1 MSVKKPNI
9 LLLFDWFYPDYSAGG
24 PVRSCINLI
33 EQTKKDINWYV
44 LTSNTNYQTKRIN
57 PELPI
62 KSWEKLPFGGQIMYV
77 LATESN
83 AFLKQVFKSKKWKSI
98 YVNSMYSAFFGF
110 QAVSTAKQLRLNTI
124 VCPRGML
131 ASGSVKQKWW
141 LKVPFLKMSKALG
154 WYSNVQWH
162 ATNNEEAKQI
172 KRWYKPPNNI
182 EIIPNV
188 VGKPISNKRTT
199 TKQPNQLRLLCVARV
214 SPEKNIQYI
223 LDRLVNLQLNNVT
236 LTIVG
241 SEYNIAYANKLKQL
255 AAKHGLNVMW
265 QGYLAPEA
273 LEASLLHYDLFILPT
288 LGENFGHAITEA
300 LRAGLPVLISDKT
313 PWKALSKNNAGFD
326 INLNEPH
333 LFEEAIKKVY
343 QMSEADWLTM
353 HEGARTYFKQT
364 IMDASVPKKYIQLF
378 TNKQ

>member
-1 MSVKKPNI
+1 
-9 LLLFDWFYPDYSAGG
+9 
-24 PVRSCINLI
+24 
-33 EQTKKDINWYV
+33 
-44 LTSNTNYQTKRIN
+44 
-57 PELPI
+57 
-62 KSWEKLPFGGQIMYV
+62 
-77 LATESN
+77 
-83 AFLKQVFKSKKWKSI
+83 
-98 YVNSMYSAFFGF
+98 
-110 QAVSTAKQLRLNTI
+110 
-124 VCPRGML
+124 ML